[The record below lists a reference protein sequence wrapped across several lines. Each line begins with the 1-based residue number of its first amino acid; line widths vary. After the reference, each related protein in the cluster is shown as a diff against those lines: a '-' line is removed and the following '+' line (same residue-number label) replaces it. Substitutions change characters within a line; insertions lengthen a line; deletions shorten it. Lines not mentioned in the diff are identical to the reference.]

1 MVMKKKTSRIKARMI
16 QVTQLF
22 KTMDS
27 EQMLDYGHSTK
38 GELSRM
44 LRRNTITE
52 INIESHQMRLPMEM
66 KKKTLKTKVKM
77 IQLTQ
82 LCKTMDLELM
92 PDYGLFTRK
101 EHTLMLKNKDNIDI
115 ENHPM
120 RLPMVTRK
128 RILKTKA
135 KMIHLILLFKTMDS
149 VPMLDFG
156 PSIKD
161 LLQDTI
167 TITFNFKHKDHL
179 MRWLTETV
187 WRIEILKMRETMM
200 MP

>member
-27 EQMLDYGHSTK
+27 EQMLDYGPSIK
-38 GELSRM
+38 GKLSRM

-120 RLPMVTRK
+120 RLPMGTRK
-128 RILKTKA
+128 RIS
-135 KMIHLILLFKTMDS
+135 KM
-149 VPMLDFG
+149 
-156 PSIKD
+156 
-161 LLQDTI
+161 
-167 TITFNFKHKDHL
+167 
-179 MRWLTETV
+179 
-187 WRIEILKMRETMM
+187 KMRETMM